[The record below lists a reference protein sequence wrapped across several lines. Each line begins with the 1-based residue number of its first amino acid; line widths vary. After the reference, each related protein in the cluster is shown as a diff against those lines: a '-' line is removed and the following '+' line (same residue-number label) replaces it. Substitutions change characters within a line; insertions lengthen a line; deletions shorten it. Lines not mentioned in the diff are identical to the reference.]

1 MDLKKILKNS
11 YINALK
17 KIKNSNFNA
26 ILSIQYTII
35 IIFKKK

>member
-11 YINALK
+11 YINELK

-26 ILSIQYTII
+26 ILLIQYTII
-35 IIFKKK
+35 NIFKKK